1 MEMDAL
7 MVASSVAGFPPR
19 PNAAARFLPE
29 PSMGLENPTQS
40 AALMGRPHG
49 FGERNPMPGSSLAG
63 GSSALAASQLYPNDG
78 ATLLGASDPRNASL
92 EDSQRNYRARLNQ
105 LLLEG
110 EELQNQA
117 AALGVARSLPGL
129 VSRASTESSV
139 PMSGDSMRQAMMREQ
154 AIAQAAA
161 ARSQGGLPSESM
173 LYGPAS
179 KRFRNAY

>member
-1 MEMDAL
+1 
-7 MVASSVAGFPPR
+7 
-19 PNAAARFLPE
+19 
-29 PSMGLENPTQS
+29 MGLDRPTQS
-40 AALMGRPHG
+40 AALMGHPHG

-63 GSSALAASQLYPNDG
+63 GSSALAASQLYPNDV
-78 ATLLGASDPRNASL
+78 ALGASDPRSASL
-92 EDSQRNYRARLNQ
+92 EESHRNYRARLNQ

-117 AALGVARSLPGL
+117 AALGAARSLPGL
-129 VSRASTESSV
+129 VSRASTGGIPESSV

-154 AIAQAAA
+154 TIAQAAA
-161 ARSQGGLPSESM
+161 ARSQGGLPPESM